1 MFFRLLDRVPWMT
14 KYKMHPE
21 ELAVAS
27 EQDLTPPRHA
37 VYSLIAYL
45 GPLFMFDVLLPR
57 RALPI
62 EAPCLSRLVFEVLLS
77 LLVYDFL
84 FFWLHLAFHKVGAVN
99 RLVRHQ
105 KHHSKTPLDATQV
118 VNHSLL
124 DGTLQVP
131 CTYSCCLHSILTSGQ
146 VLTPLTGKAGCNKYC
161 DAEPLGFTPAQ
172 PHPAQHCHHL
182 STNRN
187 SQVSVAREAFYHRC
201 LDICR

>member
-1 MFFRLLDRVPWMT
+1 MIKQWENDRGITQSVRFLVAAALCAGIIRSEAVSQYIQRVWTSACEHPVIRHDSCEPLIASVSFMFSVVFFRVLDWVPWMI

-21 ELAVAS
+21 ELAIAS

-37 VYSLIAYL
+37 VYSLLAYL

-62 EAPCLSRLVFEVLLS
+62 QAPCLSRLVFEVLLS
-77 LLVYDFL
+77 LIVYDFL
-84 FFWLHLAFHKVGAVN
+84 FFWLHLAFHKIGGVN

-105 KHHSKTPLDATQV
+105 QHHSKTPLDATQV

-131 CTYSCCLHSILTSGQ
+131 SHY
-146 VLTPLTGKAGCNKYC
+146 
-161 DAEPLGFTPAQ
+161 
-172 PHPAQHCHHL
+172 
-182 STNRN
+182 
-187 SQVSVAREAFYHRC
+187 
-201 LDICR
+201 